1 MKTLRISLAGL
12 VALLL
17 LAGCGSLGGVLGGNN
32 YPTSTQNTSIQG
44 TVTNID
50 THAQR
55 IDVNVNSSNGYPNTS
70 SVYYDNH
77 TQFTYQNR
85 TVSPLDLRRG
95 DQVDI
100 RAYNNG
106 NGQYTADTVYVT
118 NSGMASNYPGTYPS
132 GNQATADIR
141 GTVNY
146 VDTTAQR
153 IDVTSGYTTGLI
165 TNNQGNFSIYYNSQT
180 PVYYQGQTYSPSAL
194 ERGDQIDARVS
205 DNGNGQYTA
214 SSITVTRN
222 IRQ

>member
-12 VALLL
+12 IALLL

-32 YPTSTQNTSIQG
+32 NPTSNQNTSIQG
-44 TVTNID
+44 TITNVD
-50 THAQR
+50 TRAQR
-55 IDVNVNSSNGYPNTS
+55 IDLNVNSSNGYPNNSYTS
-70 SVYYDNH
+70 SVYYDNR
-77 TQFTYQNR
+77 TQFSYQNR
-85 TVSPLDLRRG
+85 TVSAMDLRRG

-118 NSGMASNYPGTYPS
+118 NSGMASNYPYPS
-132 GNQATADIR
+132 SGQTSNLQ
-141 GTVNY
+141 GTVSY
-146 VDTTAQR
+146 VDTSAQR
-153 IDVTSGYTTGLI
+153 IDLTSAYTTGLR
-165 TNNQGNFSIYYNSQT
+165 TNGQGNFSIFYDSRT

-194 ERGDQIDARVS
+194 ERGDQIDAHVY
-205 DNGNGQYTA
+205 DNGNGQFTA